1 MFLIPCAVDNVF
13 FRKYRL
19 GIKESRQLRSK
30 FGVSDDDFIVL
41 FSARFTARKRPLDL
55 IEAVS
60 KIYNKNIVLLFVG
73 DGPEKHK
80 MEKFAQESN
89 IRCIFTGFVGQ
100 KKLPSYYSI
109 ANMYAIVSDYDASPK
124 SLNEALNF
132 ELPILATDGVGTAV
146 DLVIEDSNG
155 FIVSS
160 RDINTIANKIDFFN
174 NNRKITVE
182 MGKNSL
188 PLSNK
193 WSIEG
198 DVAAIKKAI
207 SYFAIE
213 V

>member
-1 MFLIPCAVDNVF
+1 
-13 FRKYRL
+13 
-19 GIKESRQLRSK
+19 
-30 FGVSDDDFIVL
+30 
-41 FSARFTARKRPLDL
+41 
-55 IEAVS
+55 
-60 KIYNKNIVLLFVG
+60 KIYNNNIVLLFVG
-73 DGPEKHK
+73 DGPEKPK

-132 ELPILATDGVGTAV
+132 ELPILATDSVGTAV
-146 DLVIEDSNG
+146 DLVIEDRNG

-160 RDINTIANKIDFFN
+160 RDINTIASKIDFLN

-188 PLSNK
+188 SLSDK
-193 WSIEG
+193 WSIEA
-198 DVAAIKKAI
+198 DVTAIKKAI
-207 SYFAIE
+207 NYFAIE
-213 V
+213 I